1 MDGMELLCVDE
12 VLPRSWVK
20 REIPLLKRAQMDELV
35 DGSGDVSSES
45 EVMELSA
52 QAQDV
57 SLMSKSQLRAGLTH
71 RLSLKSSHDT

>member
-20 REIPLLKRAQMDELV
+20 REIPLLKRAQMEELV

-52 QAQDV
+52 QDV
-57 SLMSKSQLRAGLTH
+57 SLMSKSQLRAGLTQ

>member
-35 DGSGDVSSES
+35 DGSGDVSSKS
-45 EVMELSA
+45 EVMELS
-52 QAQDV
+52 AQDV